1 MLSGIGPREHLQNM
15 KTKAWQ
21 SIGATLVRN
30 DAPGNC
36 DDSIFDSDKYWKCI
50 GRHFL
55 GSATHIVGTCRIGS
69 AHNSSAVV
77 DPRLRVIGIEN
88 LRVADASIMRNI
100 PSGEP
105 NAPTMMIGE
114 KAADIIKQDNGGHYS
129 HNYKGKHSRNNQ
141 RRYVK
146 YTKQLMRYY

>member
-1 MLSGIGPREHLQNM
+1 MRFLRSLEQ
-15 KTKAWQ
+15 TKAWQ

-69 AHNSSAVV
+69 AHDSSAVV
-77 DPRLRVIGIEN
+77 DPRLRYIYPYLIHILKV
-88 LRVADASIMRNI
+88 
-100 PSGEP
+100 
-105 NAPTMMIGE
+105 
-114 KAADIIKQDNGGHYS
+114 
-129 HNYKGKHSRNNQ
+129 
-141 RRYVK
+141 
-146 YTKQLMRYY
+146 